1 MKMRAAIMGI
11 VRTGQIEKEKK
22 NMRKVWSTAM
32 AMAIAAGISGTAM
45 AAEGSFTDIPK
56 DHWSYAAVDQLVK
69 DGIIEGNGDGTF
81 AGDRPMSRYEM
92 AAVIARAEDH
102 IKTVNPADQALIEK
116 LGAEYKTELQD
127 MQAKNDAH
135 FQELSEKSTGYS
147 FPVLSAPNTITMM
160 RLRLLERKTITSIS
174 I

>member
-1 MKMRAAIMGI
+1 
-11 VRTGQIEKEKK
+11 
-22 NMRKVWSTAM
+22 M

-135 FQELSEKSTGYS
+135 FQELSDK
-147 FPVLSAPNTITMM
+147 VDRVQLSGFVRA
-160 RLRLLERKTITSIS
+160 KYDHDDAATSVGAENNNKHF
-174 I
+174 